1 MFLAKETL
9 IMDATTRMAF
19 VIAFVVATLL
29 LFFFGHGMAIGAV
42 MNGRV
47 MGSAGMVGIGS
58 AWLPI
63 LLVTVGVGLFSVI
76 SQKK

>member
-1 MFLAKETL
+1 MFLAKETH
-9 IMDATTRMAF
+9 IMDATTRTAF
-19 VIAFVVATLL
+19 VIAFVVAALL

-47 MGSAGMVGIGS
+47 MGSASMGGIGS

-76 SQKK
+76 SRKK